1 MFSKFSE
8 EAKKVLINAK
18 KEMQE
23 LKHPYVGSEH
33 VMLALLKD
41 KNNEYV
47 NKLKKYKITYKS
59 FKDELIK
66 IVGIGSKESNLFLYT
81 PLLKNIIANAICDSE
96 DKGKDLVDSS
106 DLLFAIFD
114 EGDGVA
120 IRILISMGIDI
131 EEVYNELI
139 TDLSKPFKKNKLYV
153 ESFGIDLTKKALNN
167 ELDPVI
173 GRDKEI
179 IRLMEILGRRTKN
192 NPLLLG
198 DAGVGKTA
206 IVEELARRIMEDRV
220 SNSLKGKRIISVSM
234 ANLVAGTK
242 YRGEFED
249 RLGKII
255 NELEENNSII
265 LFIDEI
271 HTLVGAGGAEGA
283 IDASN
288 ILKPALARGKI
299 KVIGAT
305 TKDEYKKYIENDK
318 ALDRRFQILN
328 IEEPSLNDTKN
339 ILLKLKPI
347 YEEYHH
353 VLISKE
359 IIDDILYLSNKF
371 LYDRK
376 LPDKAIDVL
385 DEVCSKVSI
394 SKLDDNSELDTLNK
408 EYLLI
413 KNLKNNAVIKNNFK
427 EASIYKEQELLIEDK
442 INNLELNKIKSNNLK
457 EVTKEDVLKVIEYK
471 SNIPVSEYEKNN
483 IINLKRNLEKSIIGQ
498 KEAINKLCEIT
509 KRRGIKVKDKPLSI
523 LLAGPTGCGKTLL
536 AKEYARILYDKDNL
550 IRIDMSEYKESHTVS
565 KIIGSPPGYVG
576 YQDSKTILEE
586 IKEKPYGVILL
597 DEIDKAHKSVIELF
611 LQILDE
617 GKMKNAKGEVVRFD
631 NNIVIMTANI
641 KYDNNLGF
649 TNNKEK
655 NEEYLTNI
663 LGIEIMNRINNI
675 IYLNELKEKDIDKIL
690 DINIKNILNKYNKN
704 NLNIKI
710 TNKVKEKIKNMS
722 KYQKYGARKLTNIIE
737 EYLETKIIDK
747 IISNDKNVEI
757 KV

>member
-1 MFSKFSE
+1 MFQKFSE
-8 EAKKVLINAK
+8 DAKKVLMNAK

-33 VMLALLKD
+33 VMLAILSN

-47 NKLKKYKITYKS
+47 NRLKKYKVTYSS
-59 FKDELIK
+59 FKEELIK
-66 IVGIGSKESNLFLYT
+66 VVGVGTKESNLFLYT
-81 PLLKNIIANAICDSE
+81 PLLKNIISNAICDSE
-96 DKGKDLVDSS
+96 DKGKEEVDSN
-106 DLLFAIFD
+106 DLLLAIFD

-120 IRILISMGIDI
+120 IRILASMGVDI
-131 EEVYNELI
+131 EEVYNDLI

-153 ESFGIDLTKKALNN
+153 ESFGVDLTKKALNN
-167 ELDPVI
+167 ELDPVV
-173 GRDKEI
+173 GREKEI

-255 NELEENNSII
+255 NELEQNSNVI

-305 TKDEYKKYIENDK
+305 TKEEYKKYIESDK

-328 IEEPSLNDTKN
+328 IDEPTISDTRD
-339 ILLKLKPI
+339 ILLKLKPL
-347 YEEYHH
+347 YEDYHH
-353 VLISKE
+353 VSISKE
-359 IIDDILYLSNKF
+359 VIDNILYLSNKF
-371 LYDRK
+371 IYDRK

-394 SKLDDNSELDTLNK
+394 SSLDDNSELDNLNK

-413 KNLKNNAVIKNNFK
+413 KNLKNNAVINNNFK
-427 EASIYKEQELLIEDK
+427 EASIYKEQELLLEDK
-442 INNLELNKIKSNNLK
+442 INNLELSKIKSKRLK

-471 SNIPVSEYEKNN
+471 SNIPVKEYEKNN
-483 IINLKRNLEKSIIGQ
+483 INNLKRNLEKVVIGQ
-498 KEAINKLCEIT
+498 KEAINKLCDLT
-509 KRRGIKVKDKPLSI
+509 KRRSIKIKNKPLSI
-523 LLAGPTGCGKTLL
+523 LLVGPTGCGKTLL
-536 AKEYARILYDKDNL
+536 AKEYSKFLYDKDNL
-550 IRIDMSEYKESHTVS
+550 IRIDMNEYKESHTVS

-576 YQDSKTILEE
+576 YQDSKTILDE

-597 DEIDKAHKSVIELF
+597 DEIDKANRSVIELF

-617 GKMKNAKGEVVRFD
+617 GKIKNAKGEVIRFD
-631 NNIVIMTANI
+631 NNIIIMTANI
-641 KYDNNLGF
+641 NYDNNIGF
-649 TNNKEK
+649 IDNKDK
-655 NEEYLTNI
+655 NEEYLSNI
-663 LGIEIMNRINNI
+663 LGLEILNRINNI
-675 IYLNELKEKDIDKIL
+675 IYLNKLNEEDIDKIL
-690 DINIKNILNKYNKN
+690 DINIKNILSKYDKN
-704 NLNIKI
+704 NINIKI
-710 TNKVKEKIKNMS
+710 NNRVKDKIKSMS
-722 KYQKYGARKLTNIIE
+722 IYHKYGARRLTNIVE
-737 EYLETKIIDK
+737 EYLETKIIDNL
-747 IISNDKNVEI
+747 IEGNKNIEI
-757 KV
+757 KI

>member
-1 MFSKFSE
+1 MFQKFSE
-8 EAKKVLINAK
+8 DAKKVLMNAK

-33 VMLALLKD
+33 VMLALLNNKS
-41 KNNEYV
+41 NEYV
-47 NKLKKYKITYKS
+47 NKLKKYKITYSS
-59 FKDELIK
+59 FKEELIK
-66 IVGIGSKESNLFLYT
+66 VVGVGSKENNLFLYT

-96 DKGKDLVDSS
+96 DKGKDSVDSS
-106 DLLFAIFD
+106 DLLLAIFD

-120 IRILISMGIDI
+120 IRILAGMGVDI
-131 EEVYNELI
+131 EEVYNDLI
-139 TDLSKPFKKNKLYV
+139 MELSKPFKKSKLYV
-153 ESFGIDLTKKALNN
+153 EEFGIDLTKKALNN

-173 GRDKEI
+173 GREKEI
-179 IRLMEILGRRTKN
+179 VRLMEILGRRTKN

-249 RLGKII
+249 RIGKII
-255 NELEENNSII
+255 NELEQNNNVI

-305 TKDEYKKYIENDK
+305 TKDEYKKYIESDK

-328 IEEPSLNDTKN
+328 IEEPSLNDTRN
-339 ILLKLKPI
+339 ILLKLKSL
-347 YEEYHH
+347 YEDYHH
-353 VLISKE
+353 VSISKE

-394 SKLDDNSELDTLNK
+394 STLDDGGELDELNRQ
-408 EYLLI
+408 YLLI
-413 KNLKNNAVIKNNFK
+413 KNLKNNAVINNDFK
-427 EASIYKEQELLIEDK
+427 EASIYKEQELLLEDK
-442 INNLELNKIKSNNLK
+442 INNLELSKIKLKRLK
-457 EVTKEDVLKVIEYK
+457 EVTKEDVLKVIEDK
-471 SNIPVSEYEKNN
+471 SNIPVRDYEKKN
-483 IINLKRNLEKSIIGQ
+483 ISSLKRDLEKHIIGQ
-498 KEAINKLCEIT
+498 KEAINKICEIT
-509 KRRGIKVKDKPLSI
+509 KRRGIKVKNKPLSI
-523 LLAGPTGCGKTLL
+523 LLVGPTGCGKTLL
-536 AKEYARILYDKDNL
+536 AKEYSKILYNKDNL
-550 IRIDMSEYKESHTVS
+550 IRIDMNDYKESHTVS

-576 YQDSKTILEE
+576 YQDSKTVLDEV
-586 IKEKPYGVILL
+586 KEKPYGVILL
-597 DEIDKAHKSVIELF
+597 DEIDKANKEVIELF

-617 GKMKNAKGEVVRFD
+617 GKIKNNKGELIRFD
-631 NNIVIMTANI
+631 NNIIIMTANI
-641 KYDNNLGF
+641 NYDNNIGF
-649 TNNKEK
+649 LDNKSK
-655 NEEYLTNI
+655 NEEYLSNI
-663 LGIEIMNRINNI
+663 LGIEVLNRINNI
-675 IYLNELKEKDIDKIL
+675 IYLNKLTERDIDKIL
-690 DINIKNILNKYNKN
+690 DINIKSVLSKYN
-704 NLNIKI
+704 NLNIKVSD
-710 TNKVKEKIKNMS
+710 KAKEKIKNMS
-722 KYQKYGARKLTNIIE
+722 MYSKYGARKLTNIIE
-737 EYLETKIIDK
+737 EYLENKIIDS
-747 IISNDKNVEI
+747 IIDGDKVIEI
-757 KV
+757 KT

>member
-8 EAKKVLINAK
+8 DAKKVLINAK

-33 VMLALLKD
+33 VMLALLSNKS
-41 KNNEYV
+41 NEYI

-66 IVGIGSKESNLFLYT
+66 IIGIGSIESNLFLYT

-96 DKGKDLVDSS
+96 DKGKDLVDSN
-106 DLLFAIFD
+106 DLLLALFD
-114 EGDGVA
+114 QGDGVA
-120 IRILISMGIDI
+120 IRVLVNMGVDI
-131 EEVYNELI
+131 EEVYN
-139 TDLSKPFKKNKLYV
+139 DLVVDFTKPYKKSKLYI

-167 ELDPVI
+167 ELDPVV
-173 GRDKEI
+173 GRDNEI
-179 IRLMEILGRRTKN
+179 TRLMEILGRRTKN

-206 IVEELARRIMEDRV
+206 IVESLAKRIMEDRV

-234 ANLVAGTK
+234 ASLVAGTK

-255 NELEENNSII
+255 NELEDNNNII

-305 TKDEYKKYIENDK
+305 TKDEYKKYIESDK
-318 ALDRRFQILN
+318 ALDRRFQIIN
-328 IEEPSLNDTKN
+328 IEEPSLKDTKD
-339 ILLKLKPI
+339 ILLRLKPI
-347 YEEYHH
+347 YEDYHH
-353 VLISKE
+353 VSISNE
-359 IIDDILYLSNKF
+359 VLDSILYLSNKF

-376 LPDKAIDVL
+376 QPDKAIDIL

-394 SKLDDNSELDTLNK
+394 SSLDDNSELDDLNK

-413 KNLKNNAVIKNNFK
+413 RNLKNNAVINNNFK
-427 EASIYKEQELLIEDK
+427 EASIYKEQELLLEDK
-442 INNLELNKIKSNNLK
+442 INNLELSKIKSKNLK
-457 EVTKEDVLKVIEYK
+457 EVTKEDVLNVIEYK
-471 SNIPVSEYEKNN
+471 SNIPVREYEKNN
-483 IINLKRNLEKSIIGQ
+483 INNLKKNLEKKVIGQ
-498 KEAINKLCEIT
+498 NEAINKLCDIT
-509 KRRGIKVKDKPLSI
+509 KRRGIKLKDKPLSI
-523 LLAGPTGCGKTLL
+523 LLVGPTGCGKTLL
-536 AKEYARILYDKDNL
+536 AKEYSKLIYDKDNL
-550 IRIDMSEYKESHTVS
+550 IRIDMSEYKESHSVS

-576 YQDSKTILEE
+576 YQDSKTVLDE

-597 DEIDKAHKSVIELF
+597 DEIDKANKSVLELF

-617 GKMKNAKGEVVRFD
+617 GKIKNTKGEVIRFD
-631 NNIVIMTANI
+631 NNIIIMTANI
-641 KYDNNLGF
+641 NYSNSVGF
-649 TNNKEK
+649 INNKEK
-655 NEEYLTNI
+655 CEDYLINI
-663 LGIEIMNRINNI
+663 LGVELLNRINNV
-675 IYLNELKEKDIDKIL
+675 IYLNKLTEKDIDKIL
-690 DINIKNILNKYNKN
+690 DISIKEVLSKYNK
-704 NLNIKI
+704 NIKI
-710 TNKVKEKIKNMS
+710 TNKIKEKIKNMS
-722 KYQKYGARKLTNIIE
+722 NYSKYGARKLNNIIE

-747 IISNDKNVEI
+747 IIEGNKDIEI
-757 KV
+757 RV